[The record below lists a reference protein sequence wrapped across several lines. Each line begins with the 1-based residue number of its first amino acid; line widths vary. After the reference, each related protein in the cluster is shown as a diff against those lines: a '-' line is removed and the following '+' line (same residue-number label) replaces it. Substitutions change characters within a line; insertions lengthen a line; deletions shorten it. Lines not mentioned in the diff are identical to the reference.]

1 MKRDIETRVI
11 DIAKYVIK
19 NKATVR
25 KAAKNFGIS
34 KSTVHTDLRYRLP
47 KLDKSLYNQVDKILN
62 INLSERHIRGGEAT
76 RRKYREKEW
85 KIG

>member
-1 MKRDIETRVI
+1 MRPHIEERVI

-47 KLDKSLYNQVDKILN
+47 KLNKNLYSQVDKILDF
-62 INLSERHIRGGEAT
+62 NLSERHIRGGEAI
-76 RRKYREKEW
+76 RRKYREERR
-85 KIG
+85 IG